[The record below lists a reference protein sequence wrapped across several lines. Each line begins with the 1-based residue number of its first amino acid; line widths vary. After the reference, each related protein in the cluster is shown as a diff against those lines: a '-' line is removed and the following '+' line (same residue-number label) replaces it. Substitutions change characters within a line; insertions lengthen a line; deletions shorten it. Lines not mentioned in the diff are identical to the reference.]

1 MTDIVE
7 RLRELA
13 KDYHQHRPHYTEAAD
28 EIERLRAI
36 TRLQDNEIK
45 MLRGR
50 LRADAPFNAVEDYKQ
65 FRRDNPDTVT
75 VDEALYR
82 ARWEGEP

>member
-7 RLRELA
+7 RLRRAAPSPLA
-13 KDYHQHRPHYTEAAD
+13 HGNREAFHRNADDRREAAD
-28 EIERLRAI
+28 EIERLRTI
-36 TRLQDNEIK
+36 TRLQENEIK

-50 LRADAPFNAVEDYKQ
+50 LCADAPFNAVEDYKQ

-75 VDEALYR
+75 VDE
-82 ARWEGEP
+82 